1 MPFTLINARPSPFG
15 RKVAIALIE
24 KGIDYEVRYDI
35 PWGSETCT
43 PQYSPLEQLPILLS
57 PEGET
62 VYDST
67 YILEWLE
74 SRYPSPALLPVDSEL
89 RLAAKRRQMLGERLM
104 EMAQTLIFET
114 HRPDPST
121 AWIER
126 QTRKLHGGFAALED
140 MHAGR
145 STSTRMPI
153 DLGDIAIGT
162 TALLF
167 EFAVVAGLSPPLE
180 ALVWRGRYAALT
192 SFLERLE
199 TRPSFVATTPQP
211 MQVDLQAT
219 VR

>member
-1 MPFTLINARPSPFG
+1 MSFTLINARPSPFG

-24 KGIDYEVRYDI
+24 KGIDFTVRYDV

-43 PQYSPLEQLPILLS
+43 PQYSPLEQLPILLC
-57 PEGET
+57 PGGEV

-74 SRYPSPALLPVDSEL
+74 SRHPDPALLPADTER
-89 RLAAKRRQMLGERLM
+89 RLDAKHRQMLGERLM
-104 EMAQTLIFET
+104 ETAQSLIFET
-114 HRPDPST
+114 HRPDPSA

-126 QTRKLHGGFAALED
+126 QTRKLHGGFAALERL
-140 MHAGR
+140 HAQRAMSAR
-145 STSTRMPI
+145 SPI

-167 EFAVVAGLSPPLE
+167 EFAVAAGLSPPLE
-180 ALVWRGRYAALT
+180 ALGWRGRYAALT
-192 SFLERLE
+192 GYLEQLE
-199 TRPSFVATTPQP
+199 TRPSFLATRPQP
-211 MQVDLQAT
+211 MEVDLQAT